1 MSEKKLLECIPNFSE
16 GRDTEK
22 IEKIV
27 NPFRTTDGVKLL
39 DYSADKDHNRLV
51 VTTIGGPEELKKAVL
66 KASEIA
72 VDIIDMNKHEGEHPR
87 MGAVDV
93 IPFTPVKNIEMDEAV
108 NLANEVGQE
117 LSENLNLPIYLYEEA
132 ATSPDRKNLAKIR
145 KGEYEGFS
153 KKIKKDKWKPDFG
166 EANLHPT
173 AGATVVGAR
182 MPLVAF
188 NINLDTDNLE
198 IANKIAKKVRH
209 SSGGLRYCKA
219 IGVELNERGIVQV
232 SMNMTNYT
240 KTALYQTFEMVKFE
254 AERYGINII
263 GSELIGLL
271 PAQALYNVAEY
282 YLKLEDFSAD
292 QIMENRLLED
302 L

>member
-51 VTTIGGPEELKKAVL
+51 ITALGGPEELKEAVF
-66 KASEIA
+66 KASQIA
-72 VDIIDMNKHEGEHPR
+72 VDIIDLNKHEGEHPR

-93 IPFTPVKNIEMDEAV
+93 VPFTPVKNVEMEEAIE
-108 NLANEVGQE
+108 LSKEVGKK
-117 LSENLNLPIYLYEEA
+117 LSEKLDLPIYLYEESA
-132 ATSPDRKNLAKIR
+132 SNSQRKNLANIR
-145 KGEYEGFS
+145 KGEFEDFS
-153 KKIKKDKWKPDFG
+153 EKIKKEEWKPDYG
-166 EANLHPT
+166 KAEIHPT

-188 NINLDTDNLE
+188 NINLDTDNLD

-219 IGVELNERGIVQV
+219 IGVELKERGIVQV

-271 PAQALYNVAEY
+271 PAQALYDVAEY
-282 YLKLEDFSAD
+282 YLGLEDFEGE

-302 L
+302 I

>member
-51 VTTIGGPEELKKAVL
+51 ITALGGPEELKEAVF
-66 KASEIA
+66 KASKIA
-72 VDIIDMNKHEGEHPR
+72 VDIIDLNKHEGEHPR

-93 IPFTPVKNIEMDEAV
+93 VPFTPVKNVEMEEAIE
-108 NLANEVGQE
+108 LSKEVGKK
-117 LSENLNLPIYLYEEA
+117 LSEKLDLPIYLYEESA
-132 ATSPDRKNLAKIR
+132 SNSQRKNLANIR
-145 KGEYEGFS
+145 KGEFEDFS
-153 KKIKKDKWKPDFG
+153 EKIKKEEWKPDYG
-166 EANLHPT
+166 KAEIHPT

-188 NINLDTDNLE
+188 NINLDTDNLD

-219 IGVELNERGIVQV
+219 IGVELKERGIVQV

-271 PAQALYNVAEY
+271 PAQALYDVAEY
-282 YLKLEDFSAD
+282 YLKLEDFTTD

>member
-51 VTTIGGPEELKKAVL
+51 ITALGGPEELKEAVF
-66 KASEIA
+66 KASQIA
-72 VDIIDMNKHEGEHPR
+72 VDIIDLNKHEGEHPR

-93 IPFTPVKNIEMDEAV
+93 VPFTPVKNVEMEEAIE
-108 NLANEVGQE
+108 LSKEVGKK
-117 LSENLNLPIYLYEEA
+117 LSEKLDLPIYLYEES
-132 ATSPDRKNLAKIR
+132 ATNSQRENLANIR
-145 KGEYEGFS
+145 KGEFEGFS
-153 KKIKKDKWKPDFG
+153 EKIKKEEWKPDYG
-166 EANLHPT
+166 KAEIHPT

-188 NINLDTDNLE
+188 NINLDTDNLD

-219 IGVELNERGIVQV
+219 IGVELKERGIVQV

-271 PAQALYNVAEY
+271 PAQALYDVAEY
-282 YLKLEDFSAD
+282 YLKLEDFTTN

>member
-108 NLANEVGQE
+108 DLANEVGQE

>member
-51 VTTIGGPEELKKAVL
+51 ITALGGPEELKTAIL
-66 KASEIA
+66 EASKIA
-72 VDIIDMNKHEGEHPR
+72 VAKIDLNKHEGEHPR

-93 IPFTPVKNIEMDEAV
+93 IPFTPVKNVKMEEAV
-108 NLANEVGQE
+108 ELSKEVGKKLAQ
-117 LSENLNLPIYLYEEA
+117 NLDLPIYLYEES
-132 ATSPDRKNLAKIR
+132 ATDSQRKNLANIR
-145 KGEYEGFS
+145 KGEFEGFS
-153 KKIKKDKWKPDFG
+153 EKIKKEEWKPDYG
-166 EANLHPT
+166 KAEIHPT

-188 NINLDTDNLE
+188 NINLDTDNLD

-219 IGVELNERGIVQV
+219 IGVELKERDIVQV

-254 AERYGINII
+254 AKRYGINII

-271 PAQALYNVAEY
+271 PAQALYDVAEY
-282 YLKLEDFSAD
+282 YLKLEDFSTD

>member
-16 GRDTEK
+16 GRDREK

-51 VTTIGGPEELKKAVL
+51 ITALGGPEELKTAVL
-66 KASEIA
+66 EASKIA
-72 VDIIDMNKHEGEHPR
+72 VDKIDLNKHEGEHPR

-93 IPFTPVKNIEMDEAV
+93 IPFTPVKNVEMDEAV
-108 NLANEVGQE
+108 E
-117 LSENLNLPIYLYEEA
+117 LSKKVGKKLAQNLDLPIYLYEES
-132 ATSPDRKNLAKIR
+132 ATDSQRKNLANIR
-145 KGEYEGFS
+145 KGEFEGFS
-153 KKIKKDKWKPDFG
+153 EKITKEEWKPDYG
-166 EANLHPT
+166 KAEIHPT

-188 NINLDTDNLE
+188 NINLDTDNLD

-219 IGVELNERGIVQV
+219 IGVELKERDIVQV

-254 AERYGINII
+254 AKRFGINII

-271 PAQALYNVAEY
+271 PAQALYDVAEY
-282 YLKLEDFSAD
+282 YLKLEDFSTD

>member
-1 MSEKKLLECIPNFSE
+1 MAKILECIPNFSE
-16 GRDTEK
+16 GRDKEK

-27 NPFRTTDGVKLL
+27 EPFRGTEGVKLL

-51 VTTIGGPEELKKAVL
+51 VTLIGNPEGLKESVL
-66 KASEIA
+66 EASGTA
-72 VDIIDMNKHEGEHPR
+72 VDVIDMNQHQGEHPR

-93 IPFTPVKNIEMDEAV
+93 VPFTPVKNVSMEEAV
-108 NLANEVGQE
+108 DLSKEVAAEMANRYG
-117 LSENLNLPIYLYEEA
+117 LPIYLYEEA
-132 ATSPDRKNLAKIR
+132 AAAPERKNLAKIR
-145 KGEYEGFS
+145 KGEYEGFAE
-153 KKIKKDKWKPDFG
+153 KIKEEKWKPDYG
-166 EANLHPT
+166 KAELHPT

-188 NINLDTDNLE
+188 NINLDTDDLS
-198 IANKIAKKVRH
+198 IANKIAKKIRH

-219 IGVELNERGIVQV
+219 IGIDLQERGIVQV
-232 SMNMTNYT
+232 SMNMTDYT
-240 KTALYQTFEMVKFE
+240 RTALYQTFEMVKFE
-254 AERYGINII
+254 ADRYGVNVI

-271 PAQALYNVAEY
+271 PAQALFDVVEY
-282 YLKLEDFSAD
+282 YLKVENFSAD

>member
-51 VTTIGGPEELKKAVL
+51 ITALGGPEELKEAVF
-66 KASEIA
+66 KASQIA
-72 VDIIDMNKHEGEHPR
+72 VDIIDLNKHEGEHPR

-93 IPFTPVKNIEMDEAV
+93 VPFTPVKNVEMEEAIE
-108 NLANEVGQE
+108 LSKEVGKK
-117 LSENLNLPIYLYEEA
+117 LSEKLDLPIYLYEESA
-132 ATSPDRKNLAKIR
+132 SNSQRKNLANIR
-145 KGEYEGFS
+145 KGEFEDFS
-153 KKIKKDKWKPDFG
+153 EKIKKEEWKPDYG
-166 EANLHPT
+166 KAEIHPT

-188 NINLDTDNLE
+188 NINLDTDNLD

-219 IGVELNERGIVQV
+219 IGVELKERGIVQV

-271 PAQALYNVAEY
+271 PAQALYDVAEY
-282 YLKLEDFSAD
+282 YLKLEDFTTD